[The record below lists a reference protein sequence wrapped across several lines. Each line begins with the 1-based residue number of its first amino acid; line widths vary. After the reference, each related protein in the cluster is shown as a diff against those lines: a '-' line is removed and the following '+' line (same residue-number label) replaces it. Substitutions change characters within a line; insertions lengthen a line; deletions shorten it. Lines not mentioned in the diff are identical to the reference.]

1 MSRNSPRESAQLPHG
16 EDSARRDSGPEDGTS
31 VVEHRIR
38 PEDKRIP
45 SAEEIRR
52 AEPAH
57 LVREPEDS
65 PARSPED

>member
-1 MSRNSPRESAQLPHG
+1 MSRNSPHEGAERAE
-16 EDSARRDSGPEDGTS
+16 REDGET
-31 VVEHRIR
+31 VVEHRIDPR
-38 PEDKRIP
+38 EKRIP

-52 AEPAH
+52 AEPAQ